1 LIHGVKLKSLS
12 IIISL
17 LIILL
22 GFGCQSSTEP
32 GKLKIPTPYVSLNVG
47 DIRQYVEDETNI
59 IHQLVTTDT
68 TRRTDGQKVF
78 KVEYIIFLPD
88 GAIWTGTP
96 YYFFRDNYYIGTKL
110 DTIDEESDN
119 LKPRNSKNKF
129 DEQKLAQVF
138 PIDGDSFYRSDA
150 VADSEKV
157 LFNVSFID
165 SITTPCG
172 NFTKVAQFEMT
183 DPTIPLKMQI
193 LYAPGYGHI
202 GSFIERDGNKYKL
215 FATYMKTGEKE
226 LGEYIPIYLGKKAE
240 NKKQRVNTRFN
251 FLGQKVFLNN

>member
-1 LIHGVKLKSLS
+1 MKNITTL
-12 IIISL
+12 ISL
-17 LIILL
+17 LVILL

-32 GKLKIPTPYVSLNVG
+32 GKLQIPAPYVSLNIG

-59 IHQLVTTDT
+59 IDQFTTTDT

-78 KVEYIIFLPD
+78 KIEYIVFYPD
-88 GAIWTGTP
+88 GAIWTATLN
-96 YYFFRDNYYIGTKL
+96 FFIRDNYYIQTKL
-110 DTIDEESDN
+110 DTIDEESEN

-138 PIDGDSFYRSDA
+138 PINGDSFYRSDV

-172 NFTKVAQFEMT
+172 KFKKVAQFEMT

-202 GSFIERDGNKYKL
+202 GSFIERDGKKYKL
-215 FATYMKTGEKE
+215 FATYIKTGEKE
-226 LGEYIPIYLGKKAE
+226 LGEYIPIYLGKKDAYKE
-240 NKKQRVNTRFN
+240 KQIKHNSSFW
-251 FLGQKVFLNN
+251 GQKLFLNN